1 MDRTGQAPGV
11 VSVTELQR
19 AWQAVRGGQFRRA
32 AGETPR
38 PFPQAGAPGRTSDG
52 PGARWWSDVPLLPVL
67 GCHGGAGA
75 STLAAAVADC
85 LTGPVRLVEACGAG
99 GSGLV
104 GYATAELGLRAA
116 QRTGTVTN
124 SANVPPWTTSLRA

>member
-32 AGETPR
+32 AGETTRPAPR
-38 PFPQAGAPGRTSDG
+38 AGAPGRTSDV
-52 PGARWWSDVPLLPVL
+52 PGARWWSDAPLLPVV

-75 STLAAAVADC
+75 STLAAAVADRV
-85 LTGPVRLVEACGAG
+85 LLLADGQVAGDLVDPDADAVLEAVRA
-99 GSGLV
+99 
-104 GYATAELGLRAA
+104 LGRL
-116 QRTGTVTN
+116 
-124 SANVPPWTTSLRA
+124 